1 MLRCYQDN
9 ALLNQQSIAGK
20 WIVFF
25 FTDLYCLEMAH
36 RVCGFAQDRAWVR
49 REKVSVLWR
58 SVLVAWSLY
67 VVCLQKD
74 GFSSVDVTAR
84 PE

>member
-1 MLRCYQDN
+1 
-9 ALLNQQSIAGK
+9 
-20 WIVFF
+20 
-25 FTDLYCLEMAH
+25 MAH